1 VREHRLTE
9 NPWNGPLV
17 RAVEQ
22 DEARRS
28 QVDSMDSQVVGP
40 ARSRGRVLGAVAVAV
55 VVALVV
61 GGAFALPRLLGDD
74 EPTPTSTSTDCV
86 ATTDAP
92 LAEVDAA
99 DAVWVRFCPLAD
111 EGATQRLRH
120 PAGVVTGDL
129 AAGVAA
135 SLLETQAGRPV
146 CTINEA
152 SPGPTGLFRIEVG
165 LADARVAELTGD
177 TGCSSRDQV
186 LFSQLETTLLM
197 DAAGGSGP
205 PGPLPAPVTCPGR
218 FTTTQ
223 TNADGASAGQLVDRA
238 EHHWQS
244 TVPLLPL
251 PATAA
256 DVCVYAGHGG
266 RRDLV
271 DQWQVGSP
279 LAESLR
285 SAATTEVW
293 LGAMTD
299 CGLDR
304 GARSYVVV
312 LTDATGTAR
321 TLALDPTVCGTLQA
335 AVGTPAVDT
344 YLGLATVRLQR
355 LVAGSRP

>member
-1 VREHRLTE
+1 
-9 NPWNGPLV
+9 
-17 RAVEQ
+17 
-22 DEARRS
+22 
-28 QVDSMDSQVVGP
+28 MDAQTLRP
-40 ARSRGRVLGAVAVAV
+40 ARSRRWPAAVVAAL

-61 GGAFALPRLLGDD
+61 GGAFALPRLLADD
-74 EPTPTSTSTDCV
+74 EPAPASTSTDCV

-92 LAEVDAA
+92 LADVGAVDAR
-99 DAVWVRFCPLAD
+99 WVRFCPLAE

-135 SLLETQAGRPV
+135 SLLQTQAGRPV
-146 CTINEA
+146 CTAVEET
-152 SPGPTGLFRIEVG
+152 PGPTGLFRIEVG
-165 LADARVAELTGD
+165 LADGRVAELAGD

-197 DAAGGSGP
+197 DAANGAGP
-205 PGPLPAPVTCPGR
+205 PGPLPAPVTCPER
-218 FTTTQ
+218 FTTTR
-223 TNADGASAGQLVDRA
+223 TNTDGASAAQLVDPA

-256 DVCVYAGHGG
+256 DVCVYTGDGG

-279 LAESLR
+279 VSESIR
-285 SAATTEVW
+285 AAATTEVL

-299 CGLDR
+299 CQLFPE
-304 GARSYVVV
+304 ARSYVVV

-321 TLALDPTVCGTLQA
+321 TLALDPTVCGTVQA

-344 YLGLATVRLQR
+344 YLGLASVRLQR
-355 LVAGSRP
+355 LVSGSRP